1 MAQLGARFHGM
12 EEVIGSIPIRS
23 TNQFN
28 HLAAPPFRDTD
39 LTCFGQWQGW
49 LAMLLGTTVISPSP
63 VVNIWL
69 FQTSEI
75 LPAN

>member
-1 MAQLGARFHGM
+1 
-12 EEVIGSIPIRS
+12 
-23 TNQFN
+23 
-28 HLAAPPFRDTD
+28 
-39 LTCFGQWQGW
+39 
-49 LAMLLGTTVISPSP
+49 MLLGTTVISPSP